1 MYTPAKFRQHNPAEL
16 QAFIAEHPLATLI
29 AQTEHGLEAAHLPL
43 QWHDD
48 GSAHGCLHGHFA
60 RANPIWQT
68 ALPEQNWL
76 AVFQHSGHYISA
88 NWYPGKTQHHKAVP
102 TWNYQA
108 VHIRGRLNIID
119 DPARVFAM
127 LAALTAAHEQTQ
139 PRPWSLADAPADYL
153 AAMSRAIVCFEI
165 RIDSIEGKYKLS
177 QNQNAADR
185 QSVIDGLHDLQQHEA
200 EHMAGLVARFAPD
213 AG

>member
-153 AAMSRAIVCFEI
+153 AAMSRAHREILQERQPVHARRPFGGNVRCVSINRPARARTNPSAAWAQTTCF
-165 RIDSIEGKYKLS
+165 L
-177 QNQNAADR
+177 AA
-185 QSVIDGLHDLQQHEA
+185 
-200 EHMAGLVARFAPD
+200 
-213 AG
+213 